1 MIRYPTRLPSGL
13 EILDGLKV
21 RKTARCSME
30 HTLRFMDALVNHFIR
45 HPDPMVVTVYQFQ
58 NLSMG
63 SKIEY
68 SYDMDL
74 LGMLS
79 DDEKTLVSHYG
90 SLQDRYGRDAYMN
103 SRMTG
108 KEREYPSLF
117 SFLKELTIQGRY
129 HDLHSGNVMID
140 LDGNYRVI
148 DLEGF
153 HYQNLSHRENSWI
166 TR

>member
-13 EILDGLKV
+13 QILDGLKV

-30 HTLRFMDALVNHFIR
+30 HTFRFMDALINHFIR
-45 HPDPMVVTVYQFQ
+45 QPDPTVVPVYQFL
-58 NLSMG
+58 NLSTA
-63 SKIEY
+63 SRFEY

-79 DDEKTLVSHYG
+79 DDEKMLVSHYG
-90 SLQDRYGRDAYMN
+90 SLQDRHGRSAYMHSAMIN
-103 SRMTG
+103 
-108 KEREYPSLF
+108 KEREYPHLF

-129 HDLHSGNVMID
+129 YDLHGGNIMID
-140 LDGNYRVI
+140 LEGNYRVI

-153 HYQNLSHRENSWI
+153 HYRNLSHQDNNWI